1 MVLLSYF
8 QNLKIRI
15 KLILGFAAMMICM
28 AIIGYSGYNG
38 VHVVM
43 EQLDEIFA
51 VRLPSIDT
59 LIEADRDLQQ
69 LLVAERSMIFASA
82 KSDEFKALVAEYDKN
97 LQQSEERWKK
107 FIALA
112 ATPEIKAIIPKYN
125 QARKEWLS
133 ISRKIVEGRI
143 ADSRE
148 GRRIALDLSLGEART
163 KFEAMRDHLDQL
175 TEINLSLAADAQKK
189 ASESYHQAVVF
200 LLSILVIGILIGI
213 AMAWAIGRSITRPV
227 NEAVKGLRDI
237 AEGEGDLTKRLAVKS
252 KDEVGE
258 LSAWFNTFL
267 DKLQAMIKEISGNTV
282 KLGAAASSL
291 FDLSAQMSSGAENMS
306 GKSNTVAGAAEQ
318 MSGNIQS
325 LAAAMEQTATNVNMV
340 AAATEEMTATVNEIA
355 EQSEKGRAI
364 TNEAVSQV
372 QKASENV
379 DELGDSAKAIG
390 KFTEVITDIS
400 EQTNLLALNATIEA
414 ARAGEAGKGF
424 AVVANEIKELA
435 KQTAEATKEIKS
447 KIDGIQDST
456 SMTVTEIGQITSVI
470 KNVNDIVATIAT
482 ATEEQL
488 AATKEIAGS
497 IGQAS
502 EGIQEVNENLSQS
515 SVVSGEIAKEIVD
528 VNSESAGI
536 SNSSSQVNMSAQ
548 DLNQLAEHL
557 KGIVDRFK
565 V

>member
-1 MVLLSYF
+1 MHKRMPLT
-8 QNLKIRI
+8 
-15 KLILGFAAMMICM
+15 
-28 AIIGYSGYNG
+28 AII
-38 VHVVM
+38 
-43 EQLDEIFA
+43 EQWF
-51 VRLPSIDT
+51 
-59 LIEADRDLQQ
+59 
-69 LLVAERSMIFASA
+69 
-82 KSDEFKALVAEYDKN
+82 
-97 LQQSEERWKK
+97 
-107 FIALA
+107 
-112 ATPEIKAIIPKYN
+112 
-125 QARKEWLS
+125 
-133 ISRKIVEGRI
+133 
-143 ADSRE
+143 
-148 GRRIALDLSLGEART
+148 
-163 KFEAMRDHLDQL
+163 
-175 TEINLSLAADAQKK
+175 
-189 ASESYHQAVVF
+189 F

-213 AMAWAIGRSITRPV
+213 ALAWVIGRSITRPV

-237 AEGEGDLTKRLAVKS
+237 AEGEGDLTKRLAVQS

-267 DKLQAMIKEISGNTV
+267 DKLQAIIKEISENTA

-291 FDLSAQMSSGAENMS
+291 FDLSTQMSSGADNMS
-306 GKSNTVAGAAEQ
+306 AKSNTVAGAAEQ
-318 MSGNIQS
+318 MSSNVQS
-325 LAAAMEQTATNVNMV
+325 VAAAMEQTATNVNMV

-379 DELGDSAKAIG
+379 DELGESAKAIG

-470 KNVNDIVATIAT
+470 KDVNDIVATIAT

-515 SVVSGEIAKEIVD
+515 SVVF
-528 VNSESAGI
+528 
-536 SNSSSQVNMSAQ
+536 
-548 DLNQLAEHL
+548 
-557 KGIVDRFK
+557 R
-565 V
+565 